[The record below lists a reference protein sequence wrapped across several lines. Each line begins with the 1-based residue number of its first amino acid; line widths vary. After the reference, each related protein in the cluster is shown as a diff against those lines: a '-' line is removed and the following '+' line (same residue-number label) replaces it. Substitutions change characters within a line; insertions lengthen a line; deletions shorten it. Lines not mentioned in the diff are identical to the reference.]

1 MKVRQ
6 VAKNARLNLEQYGD
20 SLPGED
26 RSFGGNGFYVDL
38 IPSSA
43 WSANL
48 RAMMPIGQWKTLST
62 YVRRR
67 HHDRCEMCGSDKR
80 LEAHERWSFDEKTR
94 VQKLMRIMCLC
105 KMCHLSV
112 HIGLAGQIVFY
123 EEVENHIF
131 SITGWGKKAL
141 DKHRAEMRDKWA
153 ALSRISWTQDVSVV
167 QNAGIKMHDPDT
179 LRSNIAAKHA
189 ALDEERIRSSIQMD
203 EGNGRLD
210 LSNWLR
216 KGNVVI
222 LAQNDADNLGGV
234 PLSDSLPYIAKHPS
248 EVGRDANQIPLLTFI
263 KAHNNPVTIQDKE
276 YLDEVLKDDPG
287 TARRLIVKSSWV
299 DDDLIAEC
307 FKRAILFSFE

>member
-1 MKVRQ
+1 
-6 VAKNARLNLEQYGD
+6 
-20 SLPGED
+20 
-26 RSFGGNGFYVDL
+26 
-38 IPSSA
+38 
-43 WSANL
+43 
-48 RAMMPIGQWKTLST
+48 
-62 YVRRR
+62 
-67 HHDRCEMCGSDKR
+67 
-80 LEAHERWSFDEKTR
+80 
-94 VQKLMRIMCLC
+94 
-105 KMCHLSV
+105 
-112 HIGLAGQIVFY
+112 
-123 EEVENHIF
+123 
-131 SITGWGKKAL
+131 
-141 DKHRAEMRDKWA
+141 MRDKWA
-153 ALSRISWTQDVSVV
+153 ALSRISWKQDVSVV

-222 LAQNDADNLGGV
+222 LGKNDADHLGGV